1 MPLLMRVK
9 LALAIVVGLLFLPLT
24 TLELPELI
32 NLTDDTSNDFSLIV
46 FAENA
51 ATVVK
56 NQILHLK
63 RSPMLASI
71 RRRQVGAWFAPCSLV
86 QSSDDMLH
94 SLCIQRT

>member
-1 MPLLMRVK
+1 MRIK
-9 LALAIVVGLLFLPLT
+9 LALAIVVGLLVWPLAA
-24 TLELPELI
+24 LELAELI

-56 NQILHLK
+56 NQMLQLK

-71 RRRQVGAWFAPCSLV
+71 RRRQVGACFAPCSLV
-86 QSSDDMLH
+86 KSSDDMLY
-94 SLCIQRT
+94 SLCIQRI

>member
-1 MPLLMRVK
+1 VLMRIK
-9 LALAIVVGLLFLPLT
+9 LVLAIVVGLLVWPLAA
-24 TLELPELI
+24 LELPELI

-56 NQILHLK
+56 NQMLQLK

-71 RRRQVGAWFAPCSLV
+71 RRRQVGACFAPCSLV
-86 QSSDDMLH
+86 KSSDDMLH
-94 SLCIQRT
+94 SLCIQRI